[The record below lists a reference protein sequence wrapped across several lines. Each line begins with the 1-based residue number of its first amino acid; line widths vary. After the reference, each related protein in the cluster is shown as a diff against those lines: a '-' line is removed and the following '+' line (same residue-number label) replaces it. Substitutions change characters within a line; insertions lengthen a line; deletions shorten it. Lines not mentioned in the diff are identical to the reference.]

1 MAGGPARLIPPPIG
15 IFPLMGKVRWTPE
28 RMEQLERAARTG
40 RRVVLRRRGSEYV
53 VVARRIFQEGQRD
66 ALIGLLPTTG
76 EELRFN
82 LEELD
87 EFHVLP

>member
-1 MAGGPARLIPPPIG
+1 
-15 IFPLMGKVRWTPE
+15 MGSLRWTPA
-28 RMEQLERAARTG
+28 RMEQLETAARRG
-40 RRVVLRRRGSEYV
+40 KRVIVRRRGTEYV
-53 VVARRIFQEGQRD
+53 VVARRLFHEGSRD
-66 ALIGLLPTTG
+66 AFIGYLPMTG

>member
-1 MAGGPARLIPPPIG
+1 
-15 IFPLMGKVRWTPE
+15 MGAVRWTPE
-28 RMEQLERAARTG
+28 RMEELERATQQR
-40 RRVVLRRRGSEYV
+40 RRVVIRRRGTEYV
-53 VVARRIFQEGQRD
+53 VVARRIFHEGQRD
-66 ALIGLLPTTG
+66 ALIGLLPMTG

>member
-1 MAGGPARLIPPPIG
+1 
-15 IFPLMGKVRWTPE
+15 MGAVRWTPK
-28 RMEQLERAARTG
+28 RMEELERATEQG
-40 RRVVLRRRGSEYV
+40 RRVVLRRRGTEYV
-53 VVARRIFQEGQRD
+53 VVARRIFHEGQRD
-66 ALIGLLPTTG
+66 ALIGLLPMTG

>member
-1 MAGGPARLIPPPIG
+1 
-15 IFPLMGKVRWTPE
+15 MGRVRWTPE
-28 RMEQLERAARTG
+28 RMDQLERAARDG
-40 RRVVLRRRGSEYV
+40 RRVVLRRRGTEYV
-53 VVARRIFQEGQRD
+53 VVARGLRHEGPRD
-66 ALIGLLPTTG
+66 ELVGLLPMTG